1 MMFSR
6 SNHLLMCLSLET
18 LTSIIRTGSPILMEL
33 IKLVNSVII
42 FLFQMTLLRWL
53 TFLLGYQTVILIVLL
68 FWIYFLLDASIC
80 STMVFPLLGNSD
92 HLVVSVSS
100 DFPSNLQR
108 DSPFHRIAYDYSRA
122 DGDSFHDH

>member
-92 HLVVSVSS
+92 HLVASVSS

>member
-1 MMFSR
+1 
-6 SNHLLMCLSLET
+6 
-18 LTSIIRTGSPILMEL
+18 
-33 IKLVNSVII
+33 
-42 FLFQMTLLRWL
+42 MTLLRWL